1 MQRRINSIRSA
12 SRARVRENWGKQMT
26 IAKSLIAVGLII
38 GLPGCAIKSISHG
51 TAITQLEATSKI
63 TIGKTTRNEVLL
75 NLGEPTKTMNNEK
88 VYFYSWTR
96 GSKVSV
102 MGIGSGNAK
111 ANTLVVVF
119 DDKDIVKD
127 YRFSRGAVGSE
138 VVD

>member
-1 MQRRINSIRSA
+1 MAIVKTLVAAGMI
-12 SRARVRENWGKQMT
+12 
-26 IAKSLIAVGLII
+26 LGLC
-38 GLPGCAIKSISHG
+38 GCAIKSISHG
-51 TAITQLEATSKI
+51 SAITQQDATSKI

-75 NLGEPTKTMNNEK
+75 NMGEPTKTMNNEK

-111 ANTLVVVF
+111 ANTLVIVF

>member
-1 MQRRINSIRSA
+1 MKN
-12 SRARVRENWGKQMT
+12 VV
-26 IAKSLIAVGLII
+26 SLVAAVLIV
-38 GLPGCAIKSISHG
+38 GLPGCAVKSISHG
-51 TAITQLEATSKI
+51 SAITQQDATSKI
-63 TIGKTTRNEVLL
+63 KIGNTTRNEVLL

-96 GSKVSV
+96 GRKVSV
-102 MGIGSGNAK
+102 MGIGSGKAN

-127 YRFSRGAVGSE
+127 YRFSRGSVGSE